1 MKRFM
6 AILIFGLFSF
16 ALVAGCG
23 KKQEEQ
29 PAMEQQA
36 APADTA
42 MKADTSMMHDS
53 TMADTSAAK

>member
-6 AILIFGLFSF
+6 AVLMIGLFSF

-29 PAMEQQA
+29 PAMEQQQQ
-36 APADTA
+36 ADTTVTT
-42 MKADTSMMHDS
+42 DTTITTTDTVSS
-53 TMADTSAAK
+53 TK

>member
-6 AILIFGLFSF
+6 AVLLIGLFSF

-29 PAMEQQA
+29 PAVEQTTPPDTGA
-36 APADTA
+36 APAADTA
-42 MKADTSMMHDS
+42 ATE
-53 TMADTSAAK
+53 DTSAIK

>member
-6 AILIFGLFSF
+6 AVLLIGLFSF

-29 PAMEQQA
+29 PAMEQQQQ
-36 APADTA
+36 ADTTVTT
-42 MKADTSMMHDS
+42 DTTITTTDTVSS
-53 TMADTSAAK
+53 TK